1 MLAALDNT
9 GTLTQLGRTM
19 VEFPLDPA
27 LSKMVITSAEK
38 EMEVRGGGMAVS
50 GLSVWMLLFSSLTLL
65 PPPHHSPPHLLQC
78 SSEVLTIVSMLS
90 VEKHFFR
97 PKGREEEA
105 EAKHEKFQVPES
117 DHLTLLNVY
126 QQWKTNRY
134 SGGWARDNFLHG
146 KSLQKVRE
154 IRGQLLDILKSQKLP
169 HLSCGGAWDNVRKC
183 ICASYFSNL

>member
-1 MLAALDNT
+1 
-9 GTLTQLGRTM
+9 
-19 VEFPLDPA
+19 
-27 LSKMVITSAEK
+27 
-38 EMEVRGGGMAVS
+38 
-50 GLSVWMLLFSSLTLL
+50 
-65 PPPHHSPPHLLQC
+65 
-78 SSEVLTIVSMLS
+78 MLS

-134 SGGWARDNFLHG
+134 SSGWARDNFLHG

-154 IRGQLLDILKSQKLP
+154 IRGQLLDILKQQKLP

-183 ICASYFSNL
+183 ICASYFYQAARLKVRGRTLHFSAPSST